1 MEIHQVRYFL
11 ALCETLNFAREAE
24 TCNVSKPAL
33 TRECISS
40 GRSWGV
46 AAAVR
51 APSDSSH

>member
-1 MEIHQVRYFL
+1 MEMHQVRYFL
-11 ALCETLNFAREAE
+11 ALCETLNFARAAE

-46 AAAVR
+46 AAAAR